1 MRIKI
6 VYYTPSL
13 WKLAEVWITVVEHW
27 TKNSNLHGLGEIR
40 IKLFTDGWNLYS
52 KAAFSIFNFF
62 FSPLQIKFLKKCR
75 INLKFVS
82 AVVFLVCRIATC
94 NIPIS
99 IPDFYVTVSVMIKVI
114 PV

>member
-27 TKNSNLHGLGEIR
+27 TKNSNLHGLGEIESNFLLMAGIYIR
-40 IKLFTDGWNLYS
+40 RQHSLYL
-52 KAAFSIFNFF
+52 SIF

-82 AVVFLVCRIATC
+82 AVVFLVCHIATC

>member
-1 MRIKI
+1 MAGIYIRRQH
-6 VYYTPSL
+6 SL
-13 WKLAEVWITVVEHW
+13 YL
-27 TKNSNLHGLGEIR
+27 
-40 IKLFTDGWNLYS
+40 
-52 KAAFSIFNFF
+52 IFFF
-62 FSPLQIKFLKKCR
+62 FSQLEIKFLEKCR